1 MSVYSGVVV
10 LVLSEVGV
18 LGSWVLFVCWIRG
31 GLLVGMCAVARNY
44 RFRR

>member
-10 LVLSEVGV
+10 LVLSEDDV
-18 LGSWVLFVCWIRG
+18 LGSWVLFVWIRG